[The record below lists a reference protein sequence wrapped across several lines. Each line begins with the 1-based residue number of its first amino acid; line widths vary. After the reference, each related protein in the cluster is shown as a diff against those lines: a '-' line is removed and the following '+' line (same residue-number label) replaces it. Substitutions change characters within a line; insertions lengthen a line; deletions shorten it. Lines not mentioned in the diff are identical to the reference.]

1 MLNNQ
6 FAFHTFAKPRSFFY
20 DAKSKLWFYSSIFS
34 NGRVPFLVEGGLHTA
49 LSLKSLRL
57 SHTLGVVQFIPIK
70 EVIHPAVVSH
80 KQHLTPLL
88 QPGLS
93 DSKRK
98 I

>member
-1 MLNNQ
+1 M
-6 FAFHTFAKPRSFFY
+6 FSETAFVFY
-20 DAKSKLWFYSSIFS
+20 DAKSKLCFYSSIFS
-34 NGRVPFLVEGGLHTA
+34 NGKVPFLMEGGLRAA

-70 EVIHPAVVSH
+70 EVIYPAVVSH

-88 QPGLS
+88 QTDLS